1 MRTGRP
7 DRREGRQMDL
17 ANTAPLSP
25 PSLTQAVR
33 GQLMRLIAQG
43 VLQPGGRLNE
53 VHLAERFGISRGPV
67 REAARELEGAGVLV
81 SRPRQ
86 GFYVVNFTP
95 GEIRDIYETKNWLE
109 DAFIA
114 DLAAHLPAPAR
125 RAILKDIGSIDITDR
140 EGFGETLLQ
149 FRRRVCDQLRN
160 RFLAELMTTLY
171 RKFYVISAVVPV
183 TDNAVRQEWI
193 LAVLHRF
200 WAAMI
205 ANDVDAARAVMAED
219 TAHWLEDLPQR
230 FTVAA
235 EAAAPRPPLAVVQ
248 G

>member
-1 MRTGRP
+1 
-7 DRREGRQMDL
+7 MDL
-17 ANTAPLSP
+17 ANTVSLHS
-25 PSLTQAVR
+25 PSLAQAVR

-43 VLQPGGRLNE
+43 ALQPGGRLNE

-95 GEIRDIYETKNWLE
+95 EEIRDIYETKNWLE
-109 DAFIA
+109 DAFIT
-114 DLAAHLPAPAR
+114 DLAAHLPVVAR
-125 RAILKDIGSIDITDR
+125 QAILADIDSIDTAGR
-140 EGFGETLLQ
+140 ESFGETLLQ

-160 RFLAELMTTLY
+160 RFLAELMTALY

-193 LAVLHRF
+193 LAVLRRF

-205 ANDVDAARAVMAED
+205 AGDTAAARAVMAED
-219 TAHWLEDLPQR
+219 TAHWLADLPQR
-230 FTVAA
+230 FARSLQQPATAQVA
-235 EAAAPRPPLAVVQ
+235 RLGQ
-248 G
+248 